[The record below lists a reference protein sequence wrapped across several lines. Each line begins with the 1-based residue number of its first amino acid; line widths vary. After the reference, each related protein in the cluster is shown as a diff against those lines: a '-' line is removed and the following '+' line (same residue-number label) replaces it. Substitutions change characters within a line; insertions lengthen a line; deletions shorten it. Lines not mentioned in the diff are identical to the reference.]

1 MKITVDWSVRVLLIQ
16 DSRVEEVDPR
26 NKASTIDAFHP
37 FQNIKD
43 QEERTDL
50 NEAFSFGAPFP
61 SRNSK
66 PTLIKVRKI
75 NPNVARNLAR
85 FGKPFSGSGNFSAP
99 TKKTKK
105 YKRYLHYWW
114 NLLFQSLDTV
124 SHDSVHIMYC
134 VIL

>member
-1 MKITVDWSVRVLLIQ
+1 MIQ

-43 QEERTDL
+43 QKERTDL

-75 NPNVARNLAR
+75 NPNIARNLAL
-85 FGKPFSGSGNFSAP
+85 FGKPFTGSRNSSVP

-105 YKRYLHYWW
+105 YKHYLLH
-114 NLLFQSLDTV
+114 
-124 SHDSVHIMYC
+124 
-134 VIL
+134 